1 MAGGDLN
8 YLLSLANSCFRSQ
21 MFGNVQP
28 TVAYPFENVL
38 ITSCFWTG
46 RLSSILD
53 IKCAV
58 HSIQSLVC
66 TAFHLR
72 EWMCVGLSCFE
83 SQTSLFASRGC
94 WKPALPIWN
103 ICTVTTLYWD
113 DSINLSLIG
122 CVLILP
128 RHSLDQL
135 FFNLQPAVSS
145 QNARWT
151 SQLCGLETFKALDS
165 FRPTVTGQMHKQG
178 FVQERLF
185 QMIFG
190 GHQRA
195 NSTGVSQKN
204 KTYVRAYGKNIPSS
218 CVVSG
223 TTEGDH
229 SKPSWLMRNL
239 NGAPLSYCHQNCS
252 TSDKR

>member
-113 DSINLSLIG
+113 NSINLSLIG

-135 FFNLQPAVSS
+135 FFNFQPAVPS

-165 FRPTVTGQMHKQG
+165 GLPLPDKCTNKDLFGKGYFKWSLEVINGQIAQESVRKIKHMWWHTVKISHP
-178 FVQERLF
+178 VVLF
-185 QMIFG
+185 LAQ
-190 GHQRA
+190 QREI
-195 NSTGVSQKN
+195 
-204 KTYVRAYGKNIPSS
+204 IPNHL
-218 CVVSG
+218 G
-223 TTEGDH
+223 
-229 SKPSWLMRNL
+229 
-239 NGAPLSYCHQNCS
+239 
-252 TSDKR
+252 